1 MSLRV
6 FIFVTALALSSGR
19 ITHSQGLP
27 GAQYRAAIDQYC
39 VTCHN
44 DRLKTAGLA
53 LDKMEV
59 EVQEVTLQGD
69 RAEAQVRFR
78 TQSGEGE
85 MTLRYQLRREGE
97 RWVVEL
103 GSVHGGTGAM
113 PPGHPSPGSG
123 SASESPGR
131 VPRSSP

>member
-1 MSLRV
+1 MRARKITSLGLLLGGLL
-6 FIFVTALALSSGR
+6 LAGGCAR
-19 ITHSQGLP
+19 KAADP
-27 GAQYRAAIDQYC
+27 KPEVEAAIRDY
-39 VTCHN
+39 
-44 DRLKTAGLA
+44 LKGRPGLA

-113 PPGHPSPGSG
+113 PPGHPSPGSR